1 VQERLMQGRYRL
13 VGGRVH
19 DPTNGV
25 DGDVADV
32 WIENGRIVARP
43 EPAAAAGYVAVDC
56 SGRVIMPGGI
66 DLHSHIA
73 GPKVNLARRLQP
85 ELFEPGCPGVAGGP
99 GSGHGTLPT
108 IARTAGM
115 YLGMGYTTVMDA
127 AVAPS
132 AARQFHAELEQFP
145 VLDAGCYILT
155 GNHHAVLDCV
165 ARGDHHGLRDLLGW
179 LLWRCGGYAPKVVNP
194 GGVEQWKRHRGGNA
208 MDLDQ
213 TVDGWNASPRSII
226 QAIARAANEAALPHP
241 LHLHCNNLGLPG
253 NWQTTLE
260 TMRSLDGLRAH
271 FAHVQF
277 HSYGGRDADPR
288 TIRSMTGP
296 LIEQVNQH
304 PELSVDVG
312 QVLFGK
318 TTSLTADAPLAQW
331 LGGITRAKTWLSSTE
346 AETGCGISPIEYRD
360 RDLLNCVQWAA
371 GLEWFLGVGNPWQVV
386 LSTDHPNGASF
397 LAYPHLIRLLMD
409 REFRREQVRRL
420 PPRLLKRSSVAE
432 FDREYTLNE
441 IAIVTRAG
449 PARLLGFH
457 DKGHLGHGA
466 VADIAIYTPDSDRER
481 MFQLPWRVFKS
492 GVPVFVEGELQPGP
506 LGKTHTLTAWQDSN
520 RSKHLEKTFDRLY
533 SFRSHHLGREAED
546 AAFSR
551 SMTGVTAENRMA
563 ENVR

>member
-1 VQERLMQGRYRL
+1 MQGRYRL
-13 VGGRVH
+13 TGGQIH
-19 DPTNGV
+19 DPANGV
-25 DGDVADV
+25 DGVVADV
-32 WIENGRIVARP
+32 WIDYGRVTAPPDPADARQFTSI
-43 EPAAAAGYVAVDC
+43 DC
-56 SGRVIMPGGI
+56 SGRVVMPGGI

-85 ELFEPGCPGVAGGP
+85 EQFEPDLSCAVDGRDARSLSV
-99 GSGHGTLPT
+99 PT
-108 IARTAGM
+108 IARTAAL

-127 AVAPS
+127 AVAPL
-132 AARQFHAELEQFP
+132 AARQFHSELEQFP
-145 VLDAGCYILT
+145 VLDAGCFILT

-165 ARGDHHGLRDLLGW
+165 ARDDLAGLRDLLGW

-213 TVDGWNASPRSII
+213 PVDGWKVTPRAII
-226 QAIARAANEAALPHP
+226 VAIARAAQAAALPHP
-241 LHLHCNNLGLPG
+241 MHLHCNNLGLPG

-260 TMRSLDGLRAH
+260 TMRSLAGLKAH
-271 FAHVQF
+271 LAHVQF
-277 HSYGGRDADPR
+277 HSYGGKDADPASIR
-288 TIRSMTGP
+288 TATGP
-296 LIEQVNQH
+296 LIDWVNSH

-331 LGGITRAKTWLSSTE
+331 LGGVTRAKTWLSSTE

-371 GLEWFLGVGNPWQVV
+371 GLEWFLGVENPWQVV

-397 LAYPHLIRLLMD
+397 VAYPHLIRLLMD

-420 PPRLLKRSSVAE
+420 PARLLKRSRLAD

-441 IAIVTRAG
+441 IAIVSRAG
-449 PARLLGFH
+449 PARLLGLH
-457 DKGHLGHGA
+457 DKGHLGPGA
-466 VADIAIYTPDSDRER
+466 LADIAIYTPDADRER

-492 GVPVFVEGELQPGP
+492 GVPVFSEGQFQPGP
-506 LGKTHTLTAWQDSN
+506 TGNTHALPYSTDCD
-520 RSKHLEKTFDRLY
+520 RSRHFEGQFNRLY
-533 SFRSHHLGREAED
+533 SLRACHFGREAED
-546 AAFSR
+546 REFSR
-551 SMTGVTAENRMA
+551 ALVSGASASPGPQPSPGTC
-563 ENVR
+563 